1 LLGSLLVGD
10 RLSSFSFLLLFVRDS
25 DEGNHRLRGQ
35 QFFFLLKDLNCNRF
49 FLEGISKRADARLSG
64 R

>member
-10 RLSSFSFLLLFVRDS
+10 RLSSFPFLLLFVRDG
-25 DEGNHRLRGQ
+25 DEGNHGLRGQ
-35 QFFFLLKDLNCNRF
+35 QFFILLKDLNWNRF
-49 FLEGISKRADARLSG
+49 FLKDISKRADARLSG